1 MLVKIY
7 KIFFILCTKYSIF
20 YMATSFTFLFLS
32 ILSSFFVCSYFLVGF
47 TFIIFLKL
55 PLINKNCSWCQ
66 CLAAVLYLFK
76 VHNRN
81 TRRKCE
87 ICSKQLNA
95 IKTLQLCPLV
105 FFYAPWKHQKARDF
119 LMFSGSIERPV
130 DVVLVSLLLTSNRF
144 HSRFSYFHC
153 WLWTS

>member
-1 MLVKIY
+1 MLVKMY

-20 YMATSFTFLFLS
+20 YMAISFTFLFLS
-32 ILSSFFVCSYFLVGF
+32 ILSSFFVRSYFLVGF
-47 TFIIFLKL
+47 TFTIFLKL

-81 TRRKCE
+81 TRRKYE
-87 ICSKQLNA
+87 ICSKQ
-95 IKTLQLCPLV
+95 LQLCPLV
-105 FFYAPWKHQKARDF
+105 FFLYTLKTSESQR
-119 LMFSGSIERPV
+119 FSDVFRGYRKRPV
-130 DVVLVSLLLTSNRF
+130 DAVLVSLLLTLNRF
-144 HSRFSYFHC
+144 HSLFSYFHC